1 MTDAFQI
8 RQLSAVGEAELEG
21 LADVLIDCVE
31 GGASVSFMLPLAR
44 ERALAFWRS
53 VARAVAAGER
63 ALLVA
68 EDGVGLCGTV
78 QLVLDLPENQP
89 HRADLAKMLVH
100 RRARRSGLATRL
112 LRAAEE
118 VARAAGR
125 SLLVLDTVTGSEASR
140 IYERLGWLRAGDIP
154 KYALLPAG
162 GFCSTTYYYRD
173 LGSSAVTSANVAS

>member
-78 QLVLDLPENQP
+78 QLVLDLQESQ
-89 HRADLAKMLVH
+89 
-100 RRARRSGLATRL
+100 GRL
-112 LRAAEE
+112 R
-118 VARAAGR
+118 
-125 SLLVLDTVTGSEASR
+125 
-140 IYERLGWLRAGDIP
+140 
-154 KYALLPAG
+154 
-162 GFCSTTYYYRD
+162 
-173 LGSSAVTSANVAS
+173 